1 MFSFLLCLCDTR
13 LFVMVFYAFFAR
25 SEQNESK
32 KPFLSASLISEN
44 NNKIDKP
51 GPCRSTIEVV
61 WLI

>member
-1 MFSFLLCLCDTR
+1 
-13 LFVMVFYAFFAR
+13 MVFYAFFAR

-44 NNKIDKP
+44 NNKIGKTV
-51 GPCRSTIEVV
+51 PCSSTTVVV